1 MTEVWEEKMKSGS
14 MNVENGGNPNKNSEE
29 NDIRNDSN
37 QEKVNQEVRV
47 CGICGKTFKNN
58 RQLKIHKRHCKEK
71 DERGKER
78 KKIRKYAEDEKIQKE
93 PPDIHQK
100 LMNEMEAIKEERK
113 KLEMER
119 VSFKDEV
126 KRELEKLWEEKV
138 STGKDEEL
146 EQDEMNLEIAPEELK
161 ESRESKGFGGTI
173 VIDSDEKIYGEEEL
187 QEVESEL
194 DKIGPE
200 IAEIGKG
207 ITELELEELS
217 SELEEMES
225 ELSTKV
231 DFAALTRMSEDY
243 KESINQVEEKIT
255 SLNKKVD
262 HVIRDM
268 EDAASK
274 YGTYQ
279 NVVREIDK
287 LDDKTTEILEE
298 IGFGESLNVAKIPP
312 NILESVYESTIEG
325 AVNEI
330 HRNYGSHDAENIIT
344 KALEDVR
351 TRTSGSE
358 LFYFNGRNLKTR
370 NLAKAISSK
379 LISAKQVQTTYD
391 ELLRRLLDYLPGY
404 KPKNFRAMIKLKSQ
418 EYAVDK
424 TTLLLESID
433 IIREHIDNLKNM
445 VGSVSNRQNT
455 IEIEIN
461 RISGTKANRD
471 DLEKLITIIDEIKT
485 RQNDLDDTLKSFF
498 EEQKAEKKSFSD
510 ALVKVHSKLKEID
523 EKLSQGKKK
532 ISSKHEEK
540 EEKEDKKK
548 KEGEGLDTL
557 EEIAAD
563 YKAKLSEDEI
573 RIVKLIPSNGYTQ
586 ARIKKELLEV
596 MDENRL
602 EECIQSLI
610 DKGIMSTKKRG
621 RHTIYLVGIQSKGGE
636 K

>member
-1 MTEVWEEKMKSGS
+1 MTEVWEEKLKSGS
-14 MNVENGGNPNKNSEE
+14 MNIEDGRKPNKNSSEK
-29 NDIRNDSN
+29 DTQNDSDSK
-37 QEKVNQEVRV
+37 KVNQEVKICSV
-47 CGICGKTFKNN
+47 CGKTFKNN
-58 RQLKIHKRHCKEK
+58 RQFKIHKRQCKEK
-71 DERGKER
+71 DQGGKER
-78 KKIRKYAEDEKIQKE
+78 KKDKKGAEDKKIQKE
-93 PPDIHQK
+93 LPDIHQK

-119 VSFKDEV
+119 ASFKEEV
-126 KRELEKLWEEKV
+126 KRELEKLREEKV
-138 STGKDEEL
+138 SIGKGGEL
-146 EQDEMNLEIAPEELK
+146 EQNEMDFEIAQKELK
-161 ESRESKGFGGTI
+161 EGRESKGFDGTI
-173 VIDSDEKIYGEEEL
+173 VIDADEEMNEGKEL
-187 QEVESEL
+187 QEIEGEL

-217 SELEEMES
+217 SDLEEIET

-243 KESINQVEEKIT
+243 KQSVDQVEEKVN
-255 SLNKKVD
+255 SLNKKLD
-262 HVIRDM
+262 NVIRDM

-424 TTLLLESID
+424 TTLLLESIE
-433 IIREHIDNLKNM
+433 IIKEHIDNLKNM

-461 RISGTKANRD
+461 RISGTKANKD
-471 DLEKLITIIDEIKT
+471 DLEKLNMAIEEIKAK
-485 RQNDLDDTLKSFF
+485 QNNLDEALKSLI
-498 EEQKAEKKSFSD
+498 EEQKAEKKSLSD
-510 ALVKVHSKLKEID
+510 ALVNVHAKLKEID
-523 EKLSQGKKK
+523 EKLPQVKKK
-532 ISSKHEEK
+532 TSPKHEEK
-540 EEKEDKKK
+540 EEKEEKKK
-548 KEGEGLDTL
+548 KEGEGLDII
-557 EEIAAD
+557 EEIVAD
-563 YKAKLSEDEI
+563 YEANLSEDEI

-586 ARIKKELLEV
+586 TKIKKELV
-596 MDENRL
+596 DVIDENKL
-602 EECIQSLI
+602 EECIKSLI

-621 RHTIYLVGIQSKGGE
+621 RHTIYFVGIQSKGGE